1 MTGRKL
7 FRLQLEME
15 SLGRGRGRRLWVCR
29 YCSFF
34 LATTYAAG
42 AMKISRSKRPTGGS
56 AQRSE
61 PGKETDPSF
70 SDGRGPA
77 DRRNEPPENRS
88 TKLES
93 ETPRQFA
100 LAPVWVCQGVGV
112 GVGVGTRVGSPS
124 NTPCRVIDI
133 LLVGLNEAAAAVN
146 GCRKRNYSWH
156 PKPRDMGRSR
166 NCRTLVMCRLLARNC
181 PILSLS
187 YGHFEV
193 SLQRCT
199 SVVASMA
206 LDCIGTGCAV
216 VGEIRV

>member
-70 SDGRGPA
+70 SDGRGPT

-88 TKLES
+88 TKLEGDS
-93 ETPRQFA
+93 SA
-100 LAPVWVCQGVGV
+100 VCLGVGV
-112 GVGVGTRVGSPS
+112 GVSGSW
-124 NTPCRVIDI
+124 R
-133 LLVGLNEAAAAVN
+133 
-146 GCRKRNYSWH
+146 
-156 PKPRDMGRSR
+156 RSR
-166 NCRTLVMCRLLARNC
+166 
-181 PILSLS
+181 
-187 YGHFEV
+187 Y
-193 SLQRCT
+193 
-199 SVVASMA
+199 
-206 LDCIGTGCAV
+206 
-216 VGEIRV
+216 